1 MTHTISTH
9 VLDTVLG
16 VPAAGIAVTLE
27 RRTEGGWEECGG
39 GVTDADGRIGDLL
52 DGASLTPGVYRA
64 TFDVGTYF
72 GSMERE
78 HFYPF
83 VSVVFE
89 VPSTARHY
97 HVPLLLSPFGYTTY
111 RGS

>member
-1 MTHTISTH
+1 MAHTISTH

-27 RRTEGGWEECGG
+27 RRAEGGWEECGG

-52 DGASLTPGVYRA
+52 GGASLTPGVYRA
-64 TFDVGTYF
+64 TFDVGGYF
-72 GSMERE
+72 DSMERE
-78 HFYPF
+78 RFYPF

-89 VPSTARHY
+89 IPSTARHY